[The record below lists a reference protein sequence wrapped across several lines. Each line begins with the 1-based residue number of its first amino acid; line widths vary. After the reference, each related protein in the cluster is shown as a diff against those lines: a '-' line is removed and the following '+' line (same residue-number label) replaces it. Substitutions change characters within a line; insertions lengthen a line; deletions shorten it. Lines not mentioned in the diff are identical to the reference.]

1 METKEQTQEEAV
13 AEEDFSSVDRIP
25 LELDEGEI
33 SPEIKED
40 VPEEGEKE
48 KEKEKKKIS
57 RLVKRV
63 KKLKEEPDKEKEEEE
78 SKAHIEEID
87 FIPIQEPFSYVKLT
101 LNKITNEYVYN
112 ILEPTLSSREKRFH
126 EFIVE
131 TLSRIV
137 DYDHEFM
144 SDKKTRNERLTKLLI
159 EDFNDII
166 SDYSLDLSEES
177 LGKIKYY
184 VIRDY
189 VGYGRVDVIMNDPA
203 VEDVSCD
210 GPAIPVF
217 IYHRE
222 LGSVKTNVD
231 YENDEELES
240 FVVSLAQRC
249 GRTITIAE
257 PVLDA
262 TLPDGSR
269 LNTTLGHEV
278 TTRGSSFTIRKF
290 SADPLTMVDL
300 TRFNTLS
307 PEMGAH
313 LWLACQYGESIISA
327 GGTASGKTSTMNSI
341 ALFIPPSSKVISI
354 EDTREINLPHEN
366 WIAGV
371 TRGGAEAESE
381 GDIDMY
387 DLLRAALRQRPEY
400 VLVGEVRGKETM
412 TMFQAMATGHTTY
425 STMHAD
431 SVQSIVYR
439 LENPPISIPRVLLSA
454 LNLVIIHNQLR
465 VKGKR
470 QRRVT
475 ELVEIIGIEPM
486 TLEIIT
492 NKVFQWIPASDS
504 FQYTGHSRLH
514 EKIMELEDL
523 TAEDVLREVRRRA
536 NIIRWMDK
544 HDIRNFRDV
553 SQIVAEYYENAEKIM
568 KQVYKDLGLEPEEEE
583 EEEEIPIEEEDEE
596 GEDEEGFEDELLGD
610 EPEPTEGGLPEDQP
624 IDEPFEGGQ
633 FEDEPTEDEPTENE
647 PTENEPTENEPTEN
661 EPTENEPT
669 EDEPTEEPEEDSSF
683 GM

>member
-1 METKEQTQEEAV
+1 MATQEGLSEETLQKKDDRLTQPTTLPGGV
-13 AEEDFSSVDRIP
+13 GIEEKEDAEG
-25 LELDEGEI
+25 ELDK
-33 SPEIKED
+33 KEA
-40 VPEEGEKE
+40 EKE
-48 KEKEKKKIS
+48 KKIS

-63 KKLKEEPDKEKEEEE
+63 KKHKEEMEKEAEKVME
-78 SKAHIEEID
+78 SPNIKEID
-87 FIPIQEPFSYVKLT
+87 FIPIEEPFSYVKIT
-101 LNKITNEYVYN
+101 LNTETNEYIYN
-112 ILEPTLSSREKRFH
+112 IIEPTLSSREKRFH
-126 EFIVE
+126 EFVVD
-131 TLSRIV
+131 TLSSV
-137 DYDHEFM
+137 VEYNHELM
-144 SDKKTRNERLTKLLI
+144 SDKKKRDQRLANQLKK
-159 EDFNDII
+159 
-166 SDYSLDLSEES
+166 DYEEILDDYNLDLSDES
-177 LGKIKYY
+177 KGKILYY
-184 VIRDY
+184 VVRDF
-189 VGYGRVDVIMNDPA
+189 VGYGLIDVIMNDPA

-210 GPAIPVF
+210 GPSIPVF

-222 LGSVKTNVD
+222 LGSVKTNVWYD
-231 YENDEELES
+231 DDEILES

-269 LNTTLGHEV
+269 LNMTLGHEV

-290 SADPLTMVDL
+290 SADPLTIVDL
-300 TRFNTLS
+300 ERFNTLS

-327 GGTASGKTSTMNSI
+327 GGTASGKTSTMNAI
-341 ALFIPPSSKVISI
+341 ALFIPPACKVISI
-354 EDTREINLPHEN
+354 EDTREVNLPHEN

-454 LNLVIIHNQLR
+454 LNLVIIHSQLR
-465 VKGKR
+465 VKDKR
-470 QRRVT
+470 VRRIT

-492 NKVFQWIPASDS
+492 NKVFQWVPSSDS

-514 EKIMELEDL
+514 EKIMELEDM

-536 NIIRWMDK
+536 NILRWMDK

-553 SQIVAEYYENAEKIM
+553 CQIVAEYYEDPDKIM
-568 KQVYKDLGLEPEEEE
+568 NIVYKDLGIEPEVEEEE
-583 EEEEIPIEEEDEE
+583 EEVPIEDKEGEGIEEEEDSYGEEIDEE
-596 GEDEEGFEDELLGD
+596 ELETSMAFGENG
-610 EPEPTEGGLPEDQP
+610 
-624 IDEPFEGGQ
+624 
-633 FEDEPTEDEPTENE
+633 
-647 PTENEPTENEPTEN
+647 
-661 EPTENEPT
+661 
-669 EDEPTEEPEEDSSF
+669 
-683 GM
+683 

>member
-1 METKEQTQEEAV
+1 VENNMATREGLSEQKGVEINDNEPGVPQ
-13 AEEDFSSVDRIP
+13 RIP
-25 LELDEGEI
+25 ETPRVPKPGELETET
-33 SPEIKED
+33 ED
-40 VPEEGEKE
+40 MDKTE
-48 KEKEKKKIS
+48 KKIS
-57 RLVKRV
+57 RFVKRV
-63 KKLKEEPDKEKEEEE
+63 KKQKEEMEKEKDQTQLDPNI
-78 SKAHIEEID
+78 KEID
-87 FIPIQEPFSYVKLT
+87 FVPIDEPFSYVKLT
-101 LNKITNEYVYN
+101 LNTETNEYIYN
-112 ILEPTLSSREKRFH
+112 IIEPTLSSREKRFH
-126 EFIVE
+126 EFVVD
-131 TLSRIV
+131 TLSHIME
-137 DYDHEFM
+137 YDHDVM
-144 SDKKTRNERLTKLLI
+144 SDKKQRDKRLREKLTEEYESI
-159 EDFNDII
+159 IDDYNVDIT
-166 SDYSLDLSEES
+166 EES
-177 LGKIKYY
+177 KGKVLYY
-184 VIRDY
+184 VTRDY
-189 VGYGRVDVIMNDPA
+189 VGYGIIDVIMRDPA

-210 GPAIPVF
+210 GPNIPVF

-222 LGSVKTNVD
+222 LGSVKTNVAYPD
-231 YENDEELES
+231 DEILEG
-240 FVVSLAQRC
+240 FVVSMAQRC

-269 LNTTLGHEV
+269 LNMTLGHEV

-290 SADPLTMVDL
+290 SADPLTMIDL
-300 TRFNTLS
+300 IRFNTLS

-327 GGTASGKTSTMNSI
+327 GGTASGKTSTMNAIS
-341 ALFIPPSSKVISI
+341 LFIPPACKVISI

-465 VKGKR
+465 VKDKR
-470 QRRVT
+470 VRRIT

-492 NKVFQWIPASDS
+492 NKVFQWVPSSDS

-514 EKIMELEDL
+514 EKIMELEDM

-536 NIIRWMDK
+536 NILRWMDK
-544 HDIRNFRDV
+544 HDIRNFHDV
-553 SQIVAEYYENAEKIM
+553 TQVVAEYYEDADNIINI
-568 KQVYKDLGLEPEEEE
+568 VYGDLGLEQEEKE
-583 EEEEIPIEEEDEE
+583 EEEEIIEEDEE
-596 GEDEEGFEDELLGD
+596 EEDAYGDEMDEDEMEIAFG
-610 EPEPTEGGLPEDQP
+610 
-624 IDEPFEGGQ
+624 
-633 FEDEPTEDEPTENE
+633 ENE
-647 PTENEPTENEPTEN
+647 
-661 EPTENEPT
+661 
-669 EDEPTEEPEEDSSF
+669 
-683 GM
+683 